1 VIRVCDR
8 FLLSHE
14 FLALMPGVQRSS
26 VTLAAEELQQ
36 AGLIR
41 YTHGKLVIT
50 DHQGREARACEDCRF
65 ARAEHEHLFGRWP
78 QTTGQQQSDL
88 AGTAVLGGRPVGTPG
103 LDGLLV
109 HCRRPAST
117 RPHPHR

>member
-1 VIRVCDR
+1 VIRLCDR
-8 FLLSHE
+8 FLLTHE

-26 VTLAAEELQQ
+26 VTLAAEEPQP

-50 DHQGREARACEDCRF
+50 DRQGLEATACEDCRF

-78 QTTGQQQSDL
+78 QPTGHQQSDL
-88 AGTAVLGGRPVGTPG
+88 AGTAVLGGRPS
-103 LDGLLV
+103 GLLD
-109 HCRRPAST
+109 CT
-117 RPHPHR
+117 RCS